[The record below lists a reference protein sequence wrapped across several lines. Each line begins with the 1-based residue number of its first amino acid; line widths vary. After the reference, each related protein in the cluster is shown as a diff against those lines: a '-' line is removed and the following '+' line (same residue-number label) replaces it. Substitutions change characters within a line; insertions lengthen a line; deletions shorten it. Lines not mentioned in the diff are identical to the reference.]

1 MPIKDAGKKAM
12 RSDVKKR
19 VKNLRRSRTLKGLVK
34 EVKGY
39 ISAGDK
45 KKAQEKMP
53 QVQKAIDKATKAGVL
68 KKNTASRK
76 KSRLSSAIKKI
87 S

>member
-19 VKNLRRSRTLKGLVK
+19 SKNLKRSRTLKDLVK

-39 ISAGDK
+39 ISSGDK
-45 KKAQEKMP
+45 KKAEESIPK
-53 QVQKAIDKATKAGVL
+53 VYKAIDKANKAGVL
-68 KKNTASRK
+68 NKNTASRK
-76 KSRLSSAIKKI
+76 KSRLMASIKKI